1 MRETRE
7 VWRERVA
14 RWGAS
19 GLTAREFAGRHG
31 FRPGTLSW
39 WKWQLGRRPRP
50 ADGGA
55 GPRRRA
61 QVESLAPSM
70 IELRASPVVDDRFE
84 IQVGDRRVRVPPTFD
99 SEALRQL
106 LAALEADR

>member
-1 MRETRE
+1 
-7 VWRERVA
+7 
-14 RWGAS
+14 
-19 GLTAREFAGRHG
+19 
-31 FRPGTLSW
+31 
-39 WKWQLGRRPRP
+39 
-50 ADGGA
+50 
-55 GPRRRA
+55 
-61 QVESLAPSM
+61 M